1 MELAKQAAALQ
12 AELVKKQSEAV
23 KDLEGT
29 DQYLVFEALNGHYGI
44 DILDTFEIL
53 KPMTVTRLPNVEP
66 EVLGVLN
73 LRGLIIPVIDFSKKF
88 GDNYLQISNLS
99 RIVVC
104 SRADKY
110 AGLLVNRV
118 VEVARI
124 PHGELEGA
132 EIKGISNDYVQ
143 GVGRTES
150 NIFLIL
156 NLNVLVRKEYR
167 NPLMEN

>member
-12 AELVKKQSEAV
+12 AELVKKQSETG
-23 KDLEGT
+23 KELEGT
-29 DQYLVFEALNGHYGI
+29 DQYLVFEAMNGHYGI

-53 KPMTVTRLPNVEP
+53 KPMPLTRLPNAEP

-73 LRGLIIPVIDFSKKF
+73 LRGLIIPVIDFSRKF
-88 GDNYLQISNLS
+88 GDTYLDISNFS

-110 AGLLVNRV
+110 VGVLVNRV

-124 PHGELEGA
+124 PKGEMEGS
-132 EIKGISNDYVQ
+132 EIKGISNDFVR
-143 GVGRTES
+143 GVGRTET

-156 NLNVLVRKEYR
+156 NLNALVRKDYV
-167 NPLMEN
+167 NPLMDG